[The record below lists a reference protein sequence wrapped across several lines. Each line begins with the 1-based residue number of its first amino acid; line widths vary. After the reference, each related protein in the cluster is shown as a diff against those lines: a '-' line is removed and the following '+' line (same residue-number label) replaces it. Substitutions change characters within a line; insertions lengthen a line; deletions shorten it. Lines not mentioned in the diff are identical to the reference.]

1 MNSYF
6 CNFPKRCYDCFEES
20 EEYILWKVGFLG
32 IILLVAI
39 LAKNQSLM
47 LAAAF
52 VLIMKLIPTSRSFSL
67 GFKAKESIL
76 V

>member
-1 MNSYF
+1 MIVS
-6 CNFPKRCYDCFEES
+6 K
-20 EEYILWKVGFLG
+20 KVRNIFYGKLAFLG

-52 VLIMKLIPTSRSFSL
+52 VLIMKLIPTSRSFFL

>member
-1 MNSYF
+1 M
-6 CNFPKRCYDCFEES
+6 ES
-20 EEYILWKVGFLG
+20 WLFLG

-52 VLIMKLIPTSRSFSL
+52 VLIMKLIPTSRSFFPWL
-67 GFKAKESIL
+67 QGKGINIL

>member
-1 MNSYF
+1 M
-6 CNFPKRCYDCFEES
+6 ES
-20 EEYILWKVGFLG
+20 WLFLG

-47 LAAAF
+47 IAAAF
-52 VLIMKLIPTSRSFSL
+52 VLIMKLIPASRSFFL

-76 V
+76 G